1 MHCLEIQPSPIFQSV
16 YRVCIV
22 TVEFLWPLAILVY
35 CYGRILR
42 VIRARIGS
50 KMGSEDAQTVK
61 FELARNNVIKTLFI
75 VAFFF
80 VICYMG
86 NELFDLFFYLGFEV
100 DWNGGYYQFV
110 VSVLFLNCTI
120 NPFIYH
126 INYKDF
132 QKALMRQF
140 CCRISQSI
148 GNSNPI
154 TTISSSLENKSQ
166 AREAW
171 MALSI
176 SHLLVKTV
184 LLSQKFL
191 QDTIGYF
198 NYYRCTLIIIY
209 EHTCNQIIYIIII
222 LK

>member
-1 MHCLEIQPSPIFQSV
+1 MHCLEIQPSPMFQSV

-35 CYGRILR
+35 CYGRILW
-42 VIRARIGS
+42 VIRTRIDS
-50 KMGSEDAQTVK
+50 KLGNNVQIAK
-61 FELARNNVIKTLFI
+61 FELVRNNVIKTLFF
-75 VAFFF
+75 VAFSF

-86 NELFDLFFYLGFEV
+86 NELFALFFYLGFEV

-120 NPFIYH
+120 NPFIYL

-148 GNSNPI
+148 GNLNPI
-154 TTISSSLENKSQ
+154 TTILSSLENKSQ
-166 AREAW
+166 AQEA
-171 MALSI
+171 
-176 SHLLVKTV
+176 
-184 LLSQKFL
+184 
-191 QDTIGYF
+191 
-198 NYYRCTLIIIY
+198 
-209 EHTCNQIIYIIII
+209 
-222 LK
+222 